1 MAKKDAFTQARG
13 CFEEML
19 GWLEGSE
26 SAQLSH
32 ADLEDE
38 IVRRGREA
46 QRLAFQDHLD
56 LRALREQRVR
66 VIDNEGVVHGAI
78 ETAHRRQLH
87 TVVGAV
93 GVERLAYRHVGSAN
107 LHPADAALNLPD
119 QLHSH
124 GLRRLAAVEATRGSF
139 EEASQAVWRATGV
152 AVAKR
157 QVEDLTSKAAH
168 DVEAFYE
175 TREHAEVDEHDA
187 LVVSADGKGIVM
199 RPDSLREQ
207 TAKAAAAATNKL
219 TTRLSKGEKR
229 NRKRMAE
236 VGAIYDVKPV
246 PRTPDDIMV
255 RKAGEEHP
263 PEAPEAKNKWVTASV
278 VEDAA
283 EVVGRL
289 FDEAERRDPEHKRT
303 WVALVD
309 GNNHQIDR
317 IGAEAKARGVDVTI
331 VVDLV
336 HVLEYLWAAA
346 WCFFAEGDTAA
357 EGWVRDRALSV
368 LKGRAREVAS
378 GICRRASAEG
388 LAKPKRKKAD
398 EAARYL
404 KNKAPYL
411 DYPTALAAG
420 WPIASGV
427 IEGTVRHLV
436 RDRMDVTGARWSVD
450 GAEAVLKLRA
460 VRTNG
465 DLDDYWR
472 FHLDRERQCI
482 HESRYDN
489 GVVPLAA

>member
-1 MAKKDAFTQARG
+1 MADKDTFDKARG
-13 CFEEML
+13 CFEEL
-19 GWLEGSE
+19 LDFLEGRE

-38 IVRRGREA
+38 IVRRGRET
-46 QRLAFQDHLD
+46 QRLALQDHLD

-66 VIDNEGVVHGAI
+66 VVDNDGVVHGAV
-78 ETAHRRQLH
+78 ETDHRRRLQ

-93 GVERLAYRHVGSAN
+93 GVERFAYRHVGSSN
-107 LHPADAALNLPD
+107 LQPADAALNLPD

-124 GLRRLAAVEATRGSF
+124 GLRRLAAVESTRGSF
-139 EEASQAVWRATGV
+139 EEAAQALVRTTGV

-157 QVEDLTSKAAH
+157 QVEDLTSKAASDVEEFYNTRAHTEVEEH
-168 DVEAFYE
+168 DV
-175 TREHAEVDEHDA
+175 
-187 LVVSADGKGIVM
+187 LVISADGKGIVM

-207 TAKAAAAATNKL
+207 TAKAAAVATNKL

-236 VGAIYDVKPV
+236 VGAVYDVTPV
-246 PRTPDDIMV
+246 PRSPTDVMV
-255 RKAGEEHP
+255 RKSGHDHP
-263 PEAPEAKNKWVTASV
+263 PEAPKATNKWLTASV

-289 FDEAERRDPEHKRT
+289 FDEGERRDPGHRRR
-303 WVALVD
+303 WIALVD
-309 GNNHQIDR
+309 GNNHQIER
-317 IGAEAKARGVDVTI
+317 IGAEAEARGLDVTI

-357 EGWVRDRALSV
+357 EDWVRDRALAV
-368 LKGRAREVAS
+368 LEGHAREVAS
-378 GICRRASAEG
+378 GIRRRATAEG
-388 LAKPKRKKAD
+388 LATPKRKKAD
-398 EAARYL
+398 ETARYL

-411 DYPTALAAG
+411 DYPTALSSG
-420 WPIASGV
+420 WPIATGI
-427 IEGTVRHLV
+427 IEVAVRYVV

-460 VRTNG
+460 IRANG
-465 DLDDYWR
+465 DFDDYWR
-472 FHLDRERQCI
+472 FHLDRERQRV
-482 HESRYDN
+482 HESRYA
-489 GVVPLAA
+489 GGIIPLAA

>member
-1 MAKKDAFTQARG
+1 MADEDAFIQARG

-19 GWLEGSE
+19 GWLEGTE

-56 LRALREQRVR
+56 LRALRERRVR
-66 VIDNEGVVHGAI
+66 VVDAQGAAHGVVEA
-78 ETAHRRQLH
+78 AHRRQLQ

-107 LHPADAALNLPD
+107 LHPTDAALNLPD

-124 GLRRLAAVEATRGSF
+124 GLRRLAAVESTRGSF
-139 EEASQAVWRATGV
+139 DDASQAVCRTTGV

-157 QVEDLTSKAAH
+157 QVEYLTARAAR
-168 DVEAFYE
+168 DVERFYE
-175 TREHAEVDEHDA
+175 TREHTEVVESDA
-187 LVVSADGKGIVM
+187 LVISADGKGIVM

-236 VGAIYDVKPV
+236 VGAVYDVTPV
-246 PRTPDDIMV
+246 PRAPHDVMGS
-255 RKAGEEHP
+255 KAGEDL
-263 PEAPEAKNKWVTASV
+263 PEAPKAKNKWLTASV
-278 VEDAA
+278 VDDAA

-289 FDEAERRDPEHKRT
+289 FDEAEGRDPGHKRR

-317 IGAEAKARGVDVTI
+317 IGAEARARGIDVTI

-346 WCFFAEGDTAA
+346 WCFFAEGDSAA
-357 EGWVRDRALSV
+357 EKWVRDRALSV
-368 LKGRAREVAS
+368 LEGRAREVAS
-378 GICRRASAEG
+378 GIYRRATAEG
-388 LAKPKRKKAD
+388 IATPKRKKAD

-420 WPIASGV
+420 WPIATGV
-427 IEGTVRHLV
+427 IEGAVRYVV
-436 RDRMDVTGARWSVD
+436 RDRMDITGARWSVD
-450 GAEAVLKLRA
+450 GAEAILMLRA
-460 VRTNG
+460 VRANG
-465 DLDDYWR
+465 DFDNYWR
-472 FHLDRERQCI
+472 FHLDHERQRV
-482 HESRYDN
+482 HESRYAQS
-489 GVVPLAA
+489 VIPLAA